1 VLDGGRA
8 ASAEAAGSAEARAH
22 AVRELLAKR
31 VKDAA
36 RRREVSVAALPK
48 KEGAWLGA

>member
-1 VLDGGRA
+1 MTNT
-8 ASAEAAGSAEARAH
+8 
-22 AVRELLAKR
+22 
-31 VKDAA
+31 A